1 MGQGTTPILG
11 GVGGYG
17 IGKVT
22 SYSYEEAIARV
33 KEELAKES
41 FGVLTEIDV
50 AATLREKVGKDIG
63 GRYII
68 LGACNPGLAY
78 RAVTTEP
85 EIGLLLPCNVV
96 VAETEGGTYVGAID
110 AHKMMG
116 VVGNEALESV
126 ADEANAHLTRAIE
139 RV

>member
-1 MGQGTTPILG
+1 MGERKAAILG

-22 SYSYEEAIARV
+22 SHSYEEAVERV
-33 KEELAKES
+33 REELQKVG

-50 AATLREKVGKDIG
+50 TATLKAKLDVDLD

-68 LGACNPGLAY
+68 LGACNPNLAF

-96 VAETEGGTYVGAID
+96 VAETDGGTYVGAID
-110 AHKMMG
+110 PHKMMG
-116 VVGNEALESV
+116 VVGNDGLNEVAEQAAAAL
-126 ADEANAHLTRAIE
+126 TTAIE
-139 RV
+139 AV